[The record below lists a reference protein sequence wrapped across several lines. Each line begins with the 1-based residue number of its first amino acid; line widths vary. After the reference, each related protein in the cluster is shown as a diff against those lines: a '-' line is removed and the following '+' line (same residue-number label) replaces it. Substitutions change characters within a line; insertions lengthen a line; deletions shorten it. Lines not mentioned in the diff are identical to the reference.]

1 MAGATSSVKGV
12 LADFLTPIITK
23 IFGEPT
29 RGGLIKIHQT
39 ISLNAASFKDNLI
52 RGRHGH
58 LALTMD
64 AEDYLEQTG
73 HMFAPPYNPG
83 DYPPTMGTEQEQT
96 LWTNIFCQNQ
106 ALFR

>member
-52 RGRHGH
+52 RGCHRH

-96 LWTNIFCQNQ
+96 L
-106 ALFR
+106 